1 MKQFKKP
8 LAMLLAAAFVGAS
21 MMGCSQQPSETETPL
36 TKVTVS
42 EVTHSVFYAPQYAA
56 INLGFFEEEGIEIE
70 LSNGQGADKVM
81 SAVLSGH
88 IDIGFAGPEAAIY
101 VVNEGRENHPQV
113 FAQLTQ
119 RDGSFLV
126 GRQPEPDFDWS
137 QLEGKT
143 ILPGRKGGVPYM
155 ALEYVVKSK
164 GLTPGEDVI
173 FDDSIKFEAMTGA
186 FTAGTGDYVTMF
198 EPTASMIEAEG
209 KGYIV
214 ASVGEEAGE
223 IPYTAYF
230 ASNELIE
237 KDPALIQ
244 HFTNA
249 IYKGQQWVATHTP
262 EEIAQAIAPSFPDT
276 DEALLATVARRYQ
289 EIGAWSTDP
298 IMKESSF
305 DLLQTVMTSAGE
317 LDQKASYD
325 KVVNN
330 SFAKAAVEALGK

>member
-1 MKQFKKP
+1 M
-8 LAMLLAAAFVGAS
+8 
-21 MMGCSQQPSETETPL
+21 
-36 TKVTVS
+36 
-42 EVTHSVFYAPQYAA
+42 
-56 INLGFFEEEGIEIE
+56 
-70 LSNGQGADKVM
+70 
-81 SAVLSGH
+81 
-88 IDIGFAGPEAAIY
+88 
-101 VVNEGRENHPQV
+101 
-113 FAQLTQ
+113 TQ

-230 ASNELIE
+230 ASKELIE

-262 EEIAQAIAPSFPDT
+262 EEIAKAIAPSFPDT

>member
-1 MKQFKKP
+1 M
-8 LAMLLAAAFVGAS
+8 
-21 MMGCSQQPSETETPL
+21 
-36 TKVTVS
+36 
-42 EVTHSVFYAPQYAA
+42 
-56 INLGFFEEEGIEIE
+56 
-70 LSNGQGADKVM
+70 
-81 SAVLSGH
+81 
-88 IDIGFAGPEAAIY
+88 
-101 VVNEGRENHPQV
+101 
-113 FAQLTQ
+113 
-119 RDGSFLV
+119 
-126 GRQPEPDFDWS
+126 
-137 QLEGKT
+137 
-143 ILPGRKGGVPYM
+143 
-155 ALEYVVKSK
+155 
-164 GLTPGEDVI
+164 
-173 FDDSIKFEAMTGA
+173 
-186 FTAGTGDYVTMF
+186 
-198 EPTASMIEAEG
+198 
-209 KGYIV
+209 
-214 ASVGEEAGE
+214 GEEAGE

-230 ASNELIE
+230 ASKELIE

-262 EEIAQAIAPSFPDT
+262 EEIAKAIAPSFPDT